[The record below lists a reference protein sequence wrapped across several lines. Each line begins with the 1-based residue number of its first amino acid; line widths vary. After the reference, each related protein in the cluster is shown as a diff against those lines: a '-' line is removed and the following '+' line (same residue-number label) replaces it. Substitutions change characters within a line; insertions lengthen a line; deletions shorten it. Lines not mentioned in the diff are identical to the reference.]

1 MRKKSACLTIGILAL
16 STLIQGCA
24 FLVGAAAGGTAAYV
38 LKEKGYE
45 VQSPV
50 KRPSPKTAE
59 SR

>member
-1 MRKKSACLTIGILAL
+1 MRKKSFYLAIGILAF

-24 FLVGAAAGGTAAYV
+24 FVVGAAVGGTAAYM

-50 KRPSPKTAE
+50 KRPPAQAPE
-59 SR
+59 

>member
-1 MRKKSACLTIGILAL
+1 MRKKSFYIAVSILAL

-24 FLVGAAAGGTAAYV
+24 FLVGAAAGGTAAYM

-50 KRPSPKTAE
+50 KRPSPETPE
-59 SR
+59 

>member
-1 MRKKSACLTIGILAL
+1 MKRKSSYLAIGILAL

-24 FLVGAAAGGTAAYV
+24 FLVGAAAGGATAYV

-50 KRPSPKTAE
+50 KRPSPKAPE
-59 SR
+59 